1 MCGARPLTAS
11 RLSWPRL
18 RRSRP
23 ARIGVTAASQGVGSG
38 SGSGAPLG
46 TAWILPHIGTRIIG
60 HNLDWKQGVNAGCCG
75 SASSARSWRPL
86 TTSGLLDFFAPHCFG
101 GGVEVTEAHD
111 ERCPAC
117 AQGRCGQRDE
127 TLSGRARRRNRANRG
142 VPSVDRV
149 LIAAV
154 VRSSDSTDVRYRSSE
169 RSRSPPNESQDHLG
183 E

>member
-1 MCGARPLTAS
+1 MCTCLGSRPSCCVARKPHSRVLSASRVCGARPLTAS

-23 ARIGVTAASQGVGSG
+23 ARIGVTAAAQGVGSG

-101 GGVEVTEAHD
+101 GGVEVTEAH
-111 ERCPAC
+111 EALCPAC
-117 AQGRCGQRDE
+117 AQGRCGQR
-127 TLSGRARRRNRANRG
+127 TLSGPREINAVWATEIAE
-142 VPSVDRV
+142 VP
-149 LIAAV
+149 
-154 VRSSDSTDVRYRSSE
+154 
-169 RSRSPPNESQDHLG
+169 
-183 E
+183 